1 MENHVAE
8 EIVWDERR
16 YAQATQNFIRASDT
30 FVESQ
35 IVDLMSDTV
44 WLALQTEWSNELSCS
59 QMEREFNVRVKLS
72 QDWAVV
78 PHALVR
84 TADGPALI
92 YEMTA
97 GTSLSALAGKLS
109 VAQFLSIAI
118 GMARCIAKT
127 HEQRLVHGDIRPANF
142 VHESNGV
149 VRIRSFMHACDLTGE
164 LRFRR
169 QPSEA
174 AAPYAAPERTM
185 WEDAFD
191 DERSDLYSLGI
202 TLFELLTGAYPFK
215 ASSLAEWLHAHVAIE
230 PAKPGKHR
238 ADVPPILDE
247 VILKLLSKDP
257 NTRYQT
263 AESLYHDLAYI
274 EAAWTASGAAAP
286 FDLARADRFLQDAGS
301 GAFVG
306 REGELRQLVDA
317 YDDVALT
324 GRASMVLIE
333 GGAGLGKTMLVN
345 RLRVRLNPSSQ
356 FCGIGKVDQY
366 QSSQPYAPIVSALR
380 SLLPHVAPRGDDARV
395 DLTQGIRERLR
406 EHAGLLAQLA
416 PEIGQALGMQEVEA
430 DWTDTMPVSRV
441 HQILASAFSAF
452 ASPGSPLLLAIDDVQ
467 WADDATLDF
476 FEALVADAPA
486 NLCVVITCRPADYD
500 QTTRFRTFVER
511 LRGICTTAIDLTP
524 LQVSDVV
531 RMIGSF
537 LNEPLDRVR
546 DLGELIHTKAEG
558 NPFHVR
564 QLLRALFDARLV
576 RFDGD
581 SHAWTWDGEAIER
594 HHDAENVVELLEH
607 RLEGLSPA
615 ERDMLSWL
623 ACIGTECDSG
633 RIARILGTAHGDVL
647 FRLEQARRTGF
658 VWRRGEQWGFAHD
671 RIREAAY
678 GLLDPATRAARHERI
693 AAAMISLSSAGNP
706 DNVLDIAAQIER
718 AIYIPVE
725 RARAV
730 SFASMLILAAERTA
744 AAAARDRTLAFL
756 VSAEAL
762 VGKAA
767 WSDTYD
773 LTRAL
778 TVLRCRTLLATG
790 HLENAA
796 REIDALLPRMRSAID
811 AAEAYRL
818 KAALLTVNSDYAGAV
833 DVALEGLRLLGIDF
847 PAQPSTDDL
856 ADAYHEIEAELAGRS
871 IAELV
876 ALEKMN
882 DARIEAAM
890 GLLTA
895 LEAAMF
901 YPSAGLTLLQLATMV
916 RLTLQYGVTG
926 ASVQGLAWYGVYIA
940 DAYDAYE
947 EGLAFAKVAL
957 ALVDKHGF
965 ERYRTA
971 TLVALDQVSVWTQP
985 LASALD
991 YARQAKAAGNESA
1004 ELRWQCYSCNHI
1016 VSDLIAMGETLPR
1029 IRDEIESLLTIARGA
1044 GYHDIVDLVAT
1055 QAEFVESLQTGS
1067 GRTIGTWQSRGR
1079 EIGHTERCDKPPMAV
1094 LSFWTLVLRGQS
1106 AFLLGDLGTAES
1118 AFEAAVPLTWST
1130 PAHIMLSDFRL
1141 FATLTVIHAN
1151 RGRLEPEQLLA
1162 KVTVHREQMATWSA
1176 LNPGTFQNKLM
1187 LIEAEFER
1195 VRGNDLRAMQLYEA
1209 SANMA
1214 AAQGFVHEQAL
1225 AHELASRHAAE
1236 SSLSGVARHHLRIA
1250 HACYRRWGAL
1260 GKAARIEAQHSFVAT
1275 DALPATTP
1283 LEIQGSTDLDFMVA
1297 MRTAQSLSEELDL
1310 ERLVQSLMINMV
1322 VHAGA
1327 QYGVLILVRNGVPM
1341 IEASARV
1348 DGDDVVV
1355 DFTRTRPVDKDM
1367 PTSMLNRVM
1376 RTRKP
1381 LVFDDAS
1388 TQGMPEHAASLAVRP
1403 TRSAFCLPLLKQ
1415 GGLIGVL
1422 YLENALVHGVFTPK
1436 RTAMLEVLA
1445 PQAANSLE
1453 TARLYTELIEENA
1466 RRQEMEEALRRART
1480 ELAHAAHVTVM
1491 GELAASIAHEIN
1503 QPLTSIVSSA
1513 GASLRWLGS
1522 AQPNIAEAR
1531 SNLEDIRASGVRA
1544 ADIVRA
1550 LRSLAKQAPVTL
1562 APVVIDDLVGEML
1575 KLTAMEIDAK
1585 RVRLRVRLDSGGVE
1599 VLADRIQIQQVVL
1612 NLITNAL
1619 DAMDGAE
1626 HPRLLDVASTIE
1638 AGHVVVSML
1647 DSGPGIGES
1656 LMERI
1661 FDPFFTTKSHGMGM
1675 GLAICKSIMEVH
1687 GGMLTATAGPSGG
1700 AAFVFRLPL
1709 ADIAH

>member
-8 EIVWDERR
+8 GIVWDESR
-16 YAQATQNFIRASDT
+16 YAQATQNFIRASDK
-30 FVESQ
+30 FVEFQ
-35 IVDLMSDTV
+35 IVDLTSDTA
-44 WLALQTEWSNELSCS
+44 WLALQTEWSNEVSCS
-59 QMEREFNVRVKLS
+59 HIEREFNVRAKLS

-92 YEMTA
+92 YEMSA
-97 GTSLSALAGKLS
+97 GTSLSALSGKLS

-118 GMARCIAKT
+118 GMARCVAKT
-127 HEQRLVHGDIRPANF
+127 HEQRLVHGDIQPANF
-142 VHESNGV
+142 VRDSNGI

-191 DERSDLYSLGI
+191 DERSDLYSLGV
-202 TLFELLTGAYPFK
+202 TLFELLTGTYPFK
-215 ASSLAEWLHAHVAIE
+215 VSSLAEWLHAHVAIE

-247 VILKLLSKDP
+247 VILKLLSKDT

-263 AESLYHDLAYI
+263 AKSLYHDLAYI
-274 EAAWTASGAAAP
+274 EAAWTASGTVAP
-286 FDLARADRFLQDAGS
+286 FDLARADRFLQEAGF

-324 GRASMVLIE
+324 GRSSMVLIE

-345 RLRVRLNPSSQ
+345 RLKVRLNPSSQ

-366 QSSQPYAPIVSALR
+366 QSSQPYAPIVGALR
-380 SLLPHVAPRGDDARV
+380 SLLAHVAPREDDARGH
-395 DLTQGIRERLR
+395 LTQGIRERLH

-416 PEIGQALGMQEVEA
+416 PEFAQTMGIPEVEA
-430 DWTDTMPVSRV
+430 DGTDTMPVSRV
-441 HQILASAFSAF
+441 HQVLVSAFSAF

-476 FEALVADAPA
+476 VEALIADAPA
-486 NLCVVITCRPADYD
+486 NLCVIVTCRPPEYD
-500 QTTRFRTFVER
+500 QTARFRAFVER

-537 LNEPLDRVR
+537 LSEPLDRVR
-546 DLGELIHTKAEG
+546 DLGELIHMKAEG

-581 SHAWTWDGEAIER
+581 SHTWTWDGEAIKR

-615 ERDMLSWL
+615 ERDMVSWL

-633 RIARILGTAHGDVL
+633 RIARILGASRGDVL
-647 FRLEQARRTGF
+647 YRLEQARRTGF
-658 VWRRGEQWGFAHD
+658 VWRQGEQWGFAHD

-678 GLLDPATRAARHERI
+678 GLIDPATRAARHEQI

-718 AIYIPVE
+718 AIRIPVE

-756 VSAEAL
+756 ASAETL
-762 VGKAA
+762 LGKTA

-773 LTRAL
+773 LAKSL

-790 HLENAA
+790 HLESAA

-833 DVALEGLRLLGIDF
+833 DVALEGLRLFDIDF

-856 ADAYHEIEAELAGRS
+856 TDAYREIEAELAGRS
-871 IAELV
+871 ITELV

-985 LASALD
+985 LASALG

-1055 QAEFVESLQTGS
+1055 QAEFIESLQTDS

-1079 EIGHTERCDKPPMAV
+1079 ESGHTECCENPPMAV

-1106 AFLLGDLGTAES
+1106 AFLLGDLVTAES
-1118 AFEAAVPLTWST
+1118 AFEAAVPLSWST

-1141 FATLTVIHAN
+1141 FATLTAIHAN

-1162 KVTVHREQMATWSA
+1162 KVNIHREQMVIWSA
-1176 LNPGTFQNKLM
+1176 LNPGTFRNKLM

-1225 AHELASRHAAE
+1225 AHELASRHATE

-1275 DALPATTP
+1275 DAVPAAMS

-1327 QYGVLILVRNGVPM
+1327 QYGVLILVRNGVPR

-1348 DGDDVVV
+1348 HGDDVVV
-1355 DFTRTRPVDKDM
+1355 DFTRTRPVDKDI

-1376 RTRKP
+1376 RSRKP

-1388 TQGMPEHAASLAVRP
+1388 TQGIPEHAASLAVRP

-1415 GGLIGVL
+1415 GDLIGVL

-1513 GASLRWLGS
+1513 GASLRWLGG
-1522 AQPNIAEAR
+1522 AQPNIAEAL

-1544 ADIVRA
+1544 AEIVRA
-1550 LRSLAKQAPVTL
+1550 LRALAKQTPVVL
-1562 APVVIDDLVGEML
+1562 APVVIDDLVEEML
-1575 KLTAMEIDAK
+1575 KLTAMEIDSK
-1585 RVRLRVRLDSGGVE
+1585 RVRLRVRLESGSAV

-1619 DAMDGAE
+1619 DAMDSVE
-1626 HPRLLDVASTIE
+1626 HPRLLDVVSTIE
-1638 AGHVVVSML
+1638 AGHVVVSLL
-1647 DSGPGIGES
+1647 DSGPGIDES

-1687 GGMLTATAGPSGG
+1687 RGMLTATPGPSGG
-1700 AAFVFRLPL
+1700 AAFVFRMPL

>member
-30 FVESQ
+30 FVECQ
-35 IVDLMSDTV
+35 VVDLVSDTT
-44 WLALQTEWSNELSCS
+44 WLALQTEWSNELACS
-59 QMEREFNVRVKLS
+59 QMEREFNLRARLS
-72 QDWAVV
+72 PDWAVV
-78 PHALVR
+78 PHVLVR
-84 TADGPALI
+84 TADGPALL
-92 YEMTA
+92 YEATE
-97 GTSLSALAGKLS
+97 GIPLSSLAGKLS
-109 VAQFLSIAI
+109 IAQFFAIAT
-118 GMARCIAKT
+118 GMARCVAKM
-127 HEQRLVHGDIRPANF
+127 HGQHLVHGDIRPANF
-142 VHESNGV
+142 LRESNGV
-149 VRIRSFMHACDLTGE
+149 VRIRSFMHAGDLTGE
-164 LRFRR
+164 LRSKR

-174 AAPYAAPERTM
+174 AAPYAAPERTV

-191 DERSDLYSLGI
+191 DERSDLYSVGVA
-202 TLFELLTGAYPFK
+202 LFELLTGAYPFR
-215 ASSLAEWLHAHVAIE
+215 ASSLAEWLHAHVAVE

-238 ADVPPILDE
+238 ADVPPILAE

-263 AESLYHDLAYI
+263 AESLHHDLAYI
-274 EAAWTASGAAAP
+274 HAVWTASGAVAP
-286 FDLARADRFLQDAGS
+286 FELARADRFMQDAGP

-333 GGAGLGKTMLVN
+333 GGAGLGKTMLVD
-345 RLRVRLNPSSQ
+345 RLRSRLNPSSQ

-366 QSSQPYAPIVSALR
+366 QSSQPYAPVVSALR
-380 SLLPHVAPRGDDARV
+380 SLLPHVAPGEDDTQVELARE
-395 DLTQGIRERLR
+395 IRERLR
-406 EHAGLLAQLA
+406 EHAGSLAQLA
-416 PEIGQALGMQEVEA
+416 PEIGQAMGMQELDVA
-430 DWTDTMPVSRV
+430 WTDTMPVSRV

-476 FEALVADAPA
+476 IDALVADAPA
-486 NLCVVITCRPADYD
+486 NLCVVLTCRPAECDR
-500 QTTRFRTFVER
+500 TARFRAFIER
-511 LRGICTTAIDLTP
+511 LRGTCATAIDLAP
-524 LQVSDVV
+524 MQASDVV

-537 LNEPLDRVR
+537 LAEPLDRVHAI
-546 DLGELIHTKAEG
+546 GELIHAKAEG

-576 RFDGD
+576 RFDGER
-581 SHAWTWDGEAIER
+581 HAWTWDREAIER
-594 HHDAENVVELLEH
+594 HHDADNVVELLEQ
-607 RLEGLSPA
+607 RLGGLPPA
-615 ERDMLSWL
+615 ERDTLSWL
-623 ACIGTECDSG
+623 ACIGAECDST
-633 RIARILGTAHGDVL
+633 RIARILGTARGDVL
-647 FRLEQARRTGF
+647 FRLEHARRTGF

-678 GLLDPATRAARHERI
+678 ALLDRATRAARHEWI
-693 AAAMISLSSAGNP
+693 ATEMISLSSARNP
-706 DNVLDIAAQIER
+706 GTVLDIANQIEL
-718 AIYIPVE
+718 AIRNPVE

-730 SFASMLILAAERTA
+730 SFAGMLILAAERTA
-744 AAAARDRTLAFL
+744 ATARDRTLAFL
-756 VSAEAL
+756 ASAETL
-762 VGKAA
+762 LGKAA
-767 WSDTYD
+767 WSDTYE
-773 LTRAL
+773 LARAL

-790 HLENAA
+790 HLEQAA

-811 AAEAYRL
+811 AAEVYRL

-833 DVALEGLRLLGIDF
+833 DVALEGLRLLDIDF
-847 PAQPSTDDL
+847 PAEPSTGDL
-856 ADAYHEIEAELAGRS
+856 ADAYHDIEAELAGRP

-876 ALEKMN
+876 ALEKMD

-940 DAYDAYE
+940 DVYDAYE
-947 EGLAFAKVAL
+947 EGLAFAKAAL

-971 TLVALDQVSVWTQP
+971 TLVALDQVSVWTRP

-1004 ELRWQCYSCNHI
+1004 ELRWLCYSCNHI

-1029 IRDEIESLLTIARGA
+1029 IRDEIESLLTIARDA
-1044 GYHDIVDLVAT
+1044 GYHDIVDLVST
-1055 QAEFVESLQTGS
+1055 QAEYVESLQAGS

-1079 EIGHTERCDKPPMAV
+1079 EVGHAERCDKPPMAV

-1106 AFLLGDLGTAES
+1106 AFLLGDLDTAES
-1118 AFEAAVPLTWST
+1118 AFEAALPLTWSA
-1130 PAHIMLSDFRL
+1130 PAHIVLADFHL
-1141 FATLTVIHAN
+1141 FATLTAIYGN
-1151 RGRLEPEQLLA
+1151 RGRLASEQLLA
-1162 KVTVHREQMATWSA
+1162 TVTRHREQMATWSA
-1176 LNPGTFQNKLM
+1176 LNPGTFQNKLL
-1187 LIEAEFER
+1187 LIDAEFER

-1236 SSLSGVARHHLRIA
+1236 SLLSGVARHHLRIA

-1260 GKAARIEAQHSFVAT
+1260 GKAARIETQHSFVAT
-1275 DALPATTP
+1275 DALPAATP
-1283 LEIQGSTDLDFMVA
+1283 LEIRGSKDLDFMVA

-1327 QYGVLILVRNGVPM
+1327 QYGVLILVRNGEPR

-1355 DFTRTRPVDKDM
+1355 DFTRTTPVDKDM
-1367 PTSMLNRVM
+1367 PTSMLKRVM

-1388 TQGMPEHAASLAVRP
+1388 TQGMPEHASSLAIRP

-1415 GGLIGVL
+1415 GELIGVL

-1513 GASLRWLGS
+1513 GASLRWLGG
-1522 AQPNIAEAR
+1522 AQPNIAEAL

-1585 RVRLRVRLDSGGVE
+1585 RVGLRVRLDSRGVE

-1619 DAMDGAE
+1619 DAMDGVE
-1626 HPRLLDVASTIE
+1626 GPRLLDVASTID

-1647 DSGPGIGES
+1647 DSGPGIDES
-1656 LMERI
+1656 LTERI

-1675 GLAICKSIMEVH
+1675 GLAICKSIMEAH
-1687 GGMLTATAGPSGG
+1687 GGMLTAAAGPSVGS
-1700 AAFVFRLPL
+1700 AFVFRLPL
-1709 ADIAH
+1709 AEAAR